1 MKSQSNKKNIKGFLG
16 LLAINVL
23 LAAIGLELV
32 SLGFYYSQNKK
43 LFYAAEKK
51 PARIRQDLEKI
62 GTRQTGGVGDQNIIE
77 RLHPF
82 FAYVLEPGAFEHKE
96 SGLKINNYGFFSLYD
111 YPFIRTND
119 NQFVVAVFGGS
130 VANNFYVHA
139 VVNNKTKNTG
149 FIQKLRGIPELK
161 DKEII
166 LLNFAGGGYKQP
178 QQLLILNYFLSIGQP
193 IDMIINIDGFNEVA
207 LSSLNNK
214 SQIELSL
221 PSVQHLQGLTSVANS
236 DIKMMRS
243 VVDLTDN
250 KNQLMLTIDRLENC
264 KLAICHS
271 WYSLKTRRL
280 FNSYQESL
288 IKYDQRLAKAATKMG
303 GKDSLV
309 FFTKMPKVLDD
320 QTAYKKMVDNWFES
334 SLSMKKIAD
343 SRNIAYFN
351 IIQPNQYY
359 QTKRVFT
366 AEEKNGLVIPDHP
379 YAEGVKKGYPVLL
392 SRVNDLKNMQVNI
405 FSAVNIFDQQKETV
419 YKDACCH
426 FNDLGEDMFADFI
439 FNSIQTTIQQN
450 PALLN
455 PPK

>member
-16 LLAINVL
+16 LLAINIL

-43 LFYAAEKK
+43 LFYTAEKQ
-51 PARIRQDLEKI
+51 PAKIRKDLEKI
-62 GTRQTGGVGDQNIIE
+62 GTRQTAGFNDQNIIE

-96 SGLKINNYGFFSLYD
+96 SGLKINNYGFFSPYD
-111 YPFIRTND
+111 YPFIKTND
-119 NQFVVAVFGGS
+119 NQFIVGVFGGS

-139 VVNNKTKNTG
+139 MVNNKTKNTG
-149 FIQKLRGIPELK
+149 FIQKIREIPELK
-161 DKEII
+161 NKEII
-166 LLNFAGGGYKQP
+166 FLNFAGGGYKQP
-178 QQLLILNYFLSIGQP
+178 QQLLILNYFLSIGQKM
-193 IDMIINIDGFNEVA
+193 DMILNIDGFNEVA
-207 LSSLNNK
+207 LSNLNNK

-221 PSVQHLQGLTSVANS
+221 PSVQHLQSLTSLANS
-236 DIKMMRS
+236 DMKMMRA
-243 VVDLTDN
+243 VVNLTD
-250 KNQLMLTIDRLENC
+250 KKQELMTAINQLENC
-264 KLAICHS
+264 KLAICYS
-271 WYSLKTRRL
+271 WYSLKTRKI

-288 IKYDQRLAKAATKMG
+288 IKYDQRVAKVANKLG

-309 FFTKMPKVLDD
+309 FFTKMPQVLDD
-320 QTAYKKMVDNWFES
+320 QTAYAKMVNNWFES
-334 SLSMKKIAD
+334 SLSMKRIAD
-343 SRNIAYFN
+343 SRNIPYFN

-359 QTKRVFT
+359 QTNRVFT
-366 AEEKNGLVIPDHP
+366 PEEKNGLIIPDHP

-392 SRVNDLKNMQVNI
+392 SRVNDLKEVQVNI
-405 FSAVNIFDQQKETV
+405 FSAVNVFDNQKETV

-439 FNSIQTTIQQN
+439 FKAIQETVQQN

-455 PPK
+455 NSK